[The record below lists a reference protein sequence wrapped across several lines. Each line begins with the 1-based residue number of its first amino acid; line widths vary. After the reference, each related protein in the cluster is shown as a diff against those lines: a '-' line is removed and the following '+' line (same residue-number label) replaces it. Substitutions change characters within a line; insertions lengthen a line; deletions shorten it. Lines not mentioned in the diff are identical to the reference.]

1 MSQSEEEHKLETDDS
16 DFWEHARYEALRSG
30 SGTDDYEDDSIHT
43 ALIPRGLRG
52 WFKNH
57 GLMEGIKT

>member
-1 MSQSEEEHKLETDDS
+1 MSQSEEEHKLETGDS

-43 ALIPRGLRG
+43 ALIPRGLGG
-52 WFKNH
+52 WFK
-57 GLMEGIKT
+57 KPDDT